1 MRYVLASDQ
10 INSIIIIQKM
20 IGFVEMLNLK
30 RSDIY
35 DRDDAK
41 TNRKLIEGSTYENRY

>member
-1 MRYVLASDQ
+1 
-10 INSIIIIQKM
+10 M
-20 IGFVEMLNLK
+20 IGFAEMLNLK

-41 TNRKLIEGSTYENRY
+41 TNRKCIEGSPYEDRY